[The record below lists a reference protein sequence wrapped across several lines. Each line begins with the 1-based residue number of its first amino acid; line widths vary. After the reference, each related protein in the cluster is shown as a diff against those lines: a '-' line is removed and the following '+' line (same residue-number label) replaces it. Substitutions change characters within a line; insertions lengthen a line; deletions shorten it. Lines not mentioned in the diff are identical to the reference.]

1 MLGVCGDTKAPPMHK
16 TVVYV
21 KAGLH
26 KMNYDFKKYK
36 MTYDFKVSSI
46 MTYDLPR

>member
-1 MLGVCGDTKAPPMHK
+1 MLGVCADTKAPPRHEK
-16 TVVYV
+16 VVYV

-26 KMNYDFKKYK
+26 KNELRLLEVQNDF
-36 MTYDFKVSSI
+36 DFKVLYI